1 MSNELSQQ
9 ARKGTG
15 GNGMKKM
22 PKWSKVAIVGTLMG
36 TCFGAGVYAQ
46 DVLQRVDAYLRSDY
60 KVVVNGQAVQLAN
73 PPLIYNNSSY
83 LPVKELAGYLGA
95 VVNWQESTKTIYVV
109 PRVNSNQPTV
119 GNESNY
125 TEMVLQFPYAQYMD
139 YQGATYPV
147 LLNNADQTYYRLS
160 DIERMGI
167 RTDGL
172 RKAKEKFTGQVY
184 VSETE
189 LKNVWGNQPP
199 QMSYSRYESLVVSG
213 ETDPLKLKA
222 LKTYVESYRYF
233 VVDKISYSWNPVIID
248 KLPEENTYYYLLNN
262 NGHFFKTTVKLTPFT
277 NYSNEISDYL
287 VASTSVEDIEAGKVV
302 N

>member
-1 MSNELSQQ
+1 
-9 ARKGTG
+9 
-15 GNGMKKM
+15 MKKM

-95 VVNWQESTKTIYVV
+95 VVNWQENTKTIYVV
-109 PRVNSNQPTV
+109 PRVNSNQPTE

-125 TEMVLQFPYAQYMD
+125 TEIILQYPYAQYVD

-147 LLNNADQTYYRLS
+147 LLNNTDQTYYRLS

-167 RTDGL
+167 RTDAL

-184 VSETE
+184 VSESE

-199 QMSYSRYESLVVSG
+199 QMSYSRFESLVVSG
-213 ETDPLKLKA
+213 ETDPIKLKA
-222 LKTYVESYRYF
+222 LKAYVESYRYF
-233 VVDKISYSWNPVIID
+233 VVDKVSYSWNPIIID

-262 NGHFFKTTVKLTPFT
+262 NGHFFKTTIKLTPFT

>member
-1 MSNELSQQ
+1 
-9 ARKGTG
+9 
-15 GNGMKKM
+15 MKKM

>member
-1 MSNELSQQ
+1 
-9 ARKGTG
+9 
-15 GNGMKKM
+15 MKKM
-22 PKWSKVAIVGTLMG
+22 PKWSKVTIVGTLMG

-83 LPVKELAGYLGA
+83 LPVKELAGHLGA
-95 VVNWQESTKTIYVV
+95 VVNWEESTKTIYVV
-109 PRVNSNQPTV
+109 PRVNSNQPTE
-119 GNESNY
+119 GNEANY
-125 TEMVLQFPYAQYMD
+125 TEIILQYPFAQYMD
-139 YQGATYPV
+139 YQGATYSV
-147 LLNNADQTYYRLS
+147 LMNNTDQTYYRLS

-172 RKAKEKFTGQVY
+172 RKAKEKFTGQIY
-184 VSETE
+184 VSEAE
-189 LKNVWGNQPP
+189 LKNVWGNVPP
-199 QMSYSRYESLVVSG
+199 QISYSRFENLVVSG

-222 LKTYVESYRYF
+222 LKSYVESYRYF
-233 VVDKISYSWNPVIID
+233 VVDKVSYSWNPVIID
-248 KLPEENTYYYLLNN
+248 KLSEENTYVYLLNN
-262 NGHFFKTTVKLTPFT
+262 NGHFFKTTIKLTPFT

-302 N
+302 K

>member
-1 MSNELSQQ
+1 
-9 ARKGTG
+9 
-15 GNGMKKM
+15 MKKM
-22 PKWSKVAIVGTLMG
+22 PKWSKVVIVGTLMG

-95 VVNWQESTKTIYVV
+95 VVNWQENTKTIYVV

-125 TEMVLQFPYAQYMD
+125 TEIILQYPFAQYLD

-147 LLNNADQTYYRLS
+147 LLNNTDQTYYRLS

-167 RTDGL
+167 RTDAL
-172 RKAKEKFTGQVY
+172 RKAKEKFTDQVY
-184 VSETE
+184 VSEAE

-199 QMSYSRYESLVVSG
+199 QMSYSRFESLVVSG

-222 LKTYVESYRYF
+222 LKTYVDSYRYF
-233 VVDKISYSWNPVIID
+233 VVDKVSYSWNPVIID

-262 NGHFFKTTVKLTPFT
+262 NGHFFKTTIKLTPFI

-287 VASTSVEDIEAGKVV
+287 VASTSVEDIESGKVV

>member
-1 MSNELSQQ
+1 
-9 ARKGTG
+9 
-15 GNGMKKM
+15 MKKM

-46 DVLQRVDAYLRSDY
+46 DVLQRVDAYLRNDY

-95 VVNWQESTKTIYVV
+95 VVNWQENTKTIYVV
-109 PRVNSNQPTV
+109 PRVNSNQPTE

-125 TEMVLQFPYAQYMD
+125 TEIILQYPYAQYVD

-147 LLNNADQTYYRLS
+147 LLNNTDQTYYRLS

-167 RTDGL
+167 RTDAL

-184 VSETE
+184 VSESE

-199 QMSYSRYESLVVSG
+199 QMSYSRFESLVVSG
-213 ETDPLKLKA
+213 ETDPMKLKA
-222 LKTYVESYRYF
+222 LNAYVESYRYF
-233 VVDKISYSWNPVIID
+233 VVDKVSYSWNPVIID

-262 NGHFFKTTVKLTPFT
+262 NGHFFKTTIKLTPFI

>member
-1 MSNELSQQ
+1 
-9 ARKGTG
+9 
-15 GNGMKKM
+15 MKKM

-46 DVLQRVDAYLRSDY
+46 DVLHRVDAYLRNDY

-95 VVNWQESTKTIYVV
+95 VVNWQENTKTIFVV
-109 PRVNSNQPTV
+109 PRVNPNQPTV

-125 TEMVLQFPYAQYMD
+125 TEIILQYPYAQYMD
-139 YQGATYPV
+139 YQGATYSV
-147 LLNNADQTYYRLS
+147 LMNNTDQTYYRLS

-189 LKNVWGNQPP
+189 LRNVWGKEPP
-199 QMSYSRYESLVVSG
+199 QMSYSNYESLVVSG

-233 VVDKISYSWNPVIID
+233 VVDKVSYSWNPVIID

-262 NGHFFKTTVKLTPFT
+262 NGHFFKTTIKLTPFI